1 MVYKVNLKNYKS
13 VKKGLVVFLFC
24 FVVCSF
30 GEIKQKQSSPL
41 PKKMTG
47 VRIINVQKGSVFEE
61 LGLKKNDMILKIN
74 KTSLKNSKHFIRLFR
89 KFRKKKLTLTLLR
102 GSQTL
107 RLSYVVRQDPLS
119 LNYKYKLKSSR
130 LVGKSVAPKDI
141 LEEHSHLLQKAYIIQ
156 AEGSLVYD
164 RPSFDGKQV
173 HWIPFGEK
181 TVVSKKVLKPEREMG
196 TFYKVFVKKP
206 KKIAGYISEA
216 EVVTQV
222 IKKKSGRYITNPE
235 YDLWKLKITQG
246 SLKAGDVAT
255 DALFP
260 ENKIKRNSSKAHLNR
275 FVGISLGSSF
285 EPAQSFQDRLRF
297 GLKFSVYNLQ
307 FLNIN
312 MDINLIFNP
321 KWEDVSFDIMG
332 GYMFLQAGKFKASA
346 SAGLKTDIQFE
357 PQDVKTDL
365 IISLSGLLP
374 LTQNLIWR
382 NDVRFSGFFQSQS
395 LSPRFLTAL
404 QWGF

>member
-1 MVYKVNLKNYKS
+1 MVYEMKFKNYKP
-13 VKKGLVVFLFC
+13 VKKGLIVFLLC
-24 FVVCSF
+24 FVFYSF
-30 GEIKQKQSSPL
+30 GETKKEQPALL

-47 VRIINVQKGSVFEE
+47 VRILNVQKGSVFEE

-74 KTSLKNSKHFIRLFR
+74 KTPLNNSKHFIRLFR
-89 KFRKKKLTLTLLR
+89 KFRKKNFTLTLLR
-102 GSQTL
+102 KSQTL

-119 LNYKYKLKSSR
+119 LNYKYKLKNSR
-130 LVGKSVAPKDI
+130 LVGKSVVPKDI
-141 LEEHSHLLQKAYIIQ
+141 LAEHSHLLQKAFIIQ

-181 TVVSKKVLKPEREMG
+181 AVVSKKILKPEREMG
-196 TFYKVFVKKP
+196 TFYKVFLKKP
-206 KKIAGYISEA
+206 KKIVGYISEV
-216 EVVTQV
+216 EVVPEL
-222 IKKKSGRYITNPE
+222 IKRKSGRYITNPE

-246 SLKAGDVAT
+246 SLKIDDT
-255 DALFP
+255 SDTLFP
-260 ENKIKRNSSKAHLNR
+260 ENEIKKSSSKTHLNR

-297 GLKFSVYNLQ
+297 GLKFGVYNLQ

-312 MDINLIFNP
+312 MDINVIFNP

-332 GYMFLQAGKFKASA
+332 GYVFLQAGKFKAGA

-357 PQDVKTDL
+357 FQDVQTDL

-374 LTQNLIWR
+374 LTRNLIWR